1 MSIAHKTSVI
11 ALNLIKKDLTNKV
24 SIAMIDDAIKI
35 INEAEATEKRLQDL
49 ERDVKRYMELVE
61 KIDYNEQNYSNFT
74 MEEINEGTLLE
85 KKLSKVGQS
94 L

>member
-85 KKLSKVGQS
+85 KKLSKVGQ
-94 L
+94 